1 MRLLPLFALVLSA
14 CHPASAPPTAT
25 ADSPSKKPA
34 GPEIDLVEL
43 DIPEAQR
50 RMTGGTLTSQD
61 LTRAYIARIAAI
73 DDAGPTLRAVIEL
86 DPRAPGYA
94 KILDRERASGH
105 TRGPLHGIPV
115 LLKDNIDVAGMVN
128 SAGSLALADNRPTQ
142 DAALVKRLRAAGAVI
157 LGKTNLSEWAN
168 FRSTKSIS
176 GWSSRGGQTRNA
188 YVLDH
193 NPCGSSSGTAVAIS
207 ASLAAVG
214 VGTETDGS
222 ILCPAAVSGLV
233 GLKPTVGLISRA
245 GIIPI
250 SVTQDTPGP
259 MARTVTDAAILLG
272 AMVGRDT
279 KDPITTHAPIIKDYT
294 AGLHAGALIGKRIGV
309 LRQAMGYDPIVD
321 ATTER
326 AIASL
331 RATGAVIV
339 DPAEISTWEQWGTHE
354 LEILLFEFKSGLDAY
369 LARSGGPIH
378 DIADLIAYNQAHA
391 REVMPLFGQELLL
404 QAQAHGGLDSPAYLR
419 AREAARRLAWDE
431 GLRATLDRHQLD
443 ALVAPTTG
451 PAWPT
456 DPVNGDRIG
465 GAGYGVAAV
474 AGTPSLTVPMG
485 DHHGLP
491 LGLVFLGRPFSEAQL
506 LAYAYAFE
514 QATHAR
520 RPPQYLP
527 TLPAK

>member
-1 MRLLPLFALVLSA
+1 MRLLALLALALSA
-14 CHPASAPPTAT
+14 CHPAAADPPSRSQ
-25 ADSPSKKPA
+25 DNPA
-34 GPEIDLVEL
+34 IDLVEL
-43 DIPEAQR
+43 DITEARR
-50 RMTGGTLTSQD
+50 RMNEGTLTSQD
-61 LTRAYIARIAAI
+61 LTRAYLARIAEL
-73 DDAGPTLRAVIEL
+73 DDAGPMLGAVIEL
-86 DPRAPGYA
+86 DPKALEYA
-94 KILDRERASGH
+94 RLADRDRGGSK
-105 TRGPLHGIPV
+105 RGPLHGIPV

-128 SAGSLALADNRPTQ
+128 SAGSLAMAGNRPAK
-142 DAALVKRLRAAGAVI
+142 DAFLVARLRAAGAVV

-176 GWSSRGGQTRNA
+176 GWSSRGGQTRNPYA
-188 YVLDH
+188 LDH
-193 NPCGSSSGTAVAIS
+193 NPCGSSSGTGVAIS

-250 SVTQDTPGP
+250 SATQDTPGP

-272 AMVGRDT
+272 AMVGQ
-279 KDPITTHAPIIKDYT
+279 DPADPLTTNAPTITDYT
-294 AGLHAGALIGKRIGV
+294 IGLRPDALTGKRIGV

-326 AIASL
+326 AIAAL
-331 RATGAVIV
+331 RAAGAVIV
-339 DPAEISTWEQWGTHE
+339 DPAEISTWEQWGAHE
-354 LEILLFEFKSGLDAY
+354 LEILLFEFKAGLDAY
-369 LARSGGPIH
+369 LAHSGGPIH
-378 DIADLIAYNQAHA
+378 NIADLIAYNQAHA

-404 QAQAHGGLDSPAYLR
+404 QAQAHGGLDSPAYLQ
-419 AREAARRLAWDE
+419 ARSEARRLAWDE
-431 GLRATLDRHQLD
+431 GLRATLERDRLD

-491 LGLVFLGRPFSEAQL
+491 LGLVFLGAPFSEAHL

-520 RPPQYLP
+520 RPPAYHP